1 MSADEA
7 KPTGDDDLGVA
18 GEHESTV
25 RDRVDVRP
33 VFGRPPEAEARAPGR
48 VNLIGEH
55 TDYNGGFVL
64 PTPVALG
71 TTATAARAPGARVRA
86 YSATLGRE
94 ACFELGDER
103 RSGTWVDY
111 VAGVTLE
118 LARRGH
124 RLGGFDLL
132 LRSEL
137 PLGGGLASSAALE
150 IALVRVLARL
160 FGLSVDA
167 RDAAAVGHAAENAL
181 VGARTGVMDQLATSL
196 GRHGEALLIDCRT
209 HATQSIPLPPG
220 IEIVVI
226 DSGVRHALA
235 DGAYNRRRE
244 ECERAA
250 AALGVDELRDVV
262 DGDERLARLPE
273 PLGRRAAH
281 VTSENA
287 RVLAAVDALRA
298 GDGAALGALL
308 DASHASLARD
318 FEVST
323 PELDRLAELAR
334 SEGALGARLT
344 GAGFGGSLLA
354 LTPSGRARTVA
365 ERTRDRFNAK
375 GGAAA
380 VLLPAASTGARE
392 PTP

>member
-1 MSADEA
+1 VVSGFEA
-7 KPTGDDDLGVA
+7 
-18 GEHESTV
+18 
-25 RDRVDVRP
+25 
-33 VFGRPPEAEARAPGR
+33 VFGRPPKAEARAPGR

-71 TTATAARAPGARVRA
+71 TTATAAPAPGALVRVC
-86 YSATLGRE
+86 SA
-94 ACFELGDER
+94 ELGEAHFALGEER
-103 RSGTWVDY
+103 RSGTWIDY
-111 VAGVTLE
+111 VAGVTRE

-124 RLGGFDLL
+124 RLGGFDLY

-137 PLGGGLASSAALE
+137 PLGGGLSSSAALE
-150 IALVRVLARL
+150 IALVRVLAQL

-167 RDAAAVGHAAENAL
+167 REAAAVGHAAENAL
-181 VGARTGVMDQLATSL
+181 VGVRTGVMDQLAVSL
-196 GRHGEALLIDCRT
+196 GRHGEALLIDCRS
-209 HATQSIPLPPG
+209 HAAQSIALPPS
-220 IEIVVI
+220 IAIAVI

-235 DGAYNRRRE
+235 DGAYNRRRD

-250 AALGVDELRDVV
+250 AALGVAQLRDVQRG
-262 DGDERLARLPE
+262 DGRLARLPD
-273 PLGRRAAH
+273 PLGRRGAH

-287 RVLAAVDALRA
+287 RVLAAVAALRA
-298 GDGAALGALL
+298 GDGAALGALV
-308 DASHASLARD
+308 DASHESLARD

-323 PELDRLAELAR
+323 PQLDRLAALAR

-354 LTPSGRARTVA
+354 LAPAGCARAVA
-365 ERTRDRFNAK
+365 ERTVDRFNAQ

-380 VLLPAASTGARE
+380 VLLGAE
-392 PTP
+392 

>member
-1 MSADEA
+1 MSAFEA
-7 KPTGDDDLGVA
+7 
-18 GEHESTV
+18 
-25 RDRVDVRP
+25 
-33 VFGRPPEAEARAPGR
+33 VFGRAPEAESRAPGR

-55 TDYNGGFVL
+55 TDYNAGFVL
-64 PTPVALG
+64 PTPVGLS
-71 TTATAARAPGARVRA
+71 TTATAARAAGAHVRVC
-86 YSATLGRE
+86 SALLGE
-94 ACFELGDER
+94 ARFVLGEER
-103 RSGTWVDY
+103 RCGTWIDY
-111 VAGVTLE
+111 VAGVTQQ

-124 RLGGFDLL
+124 RLGAFDLY

-150 IALVRVLARL
+150 IALVRVLTQL
-160 FGLSVDA
+160 FGLRVDA
-167 RDAAAVGHAAENAL
+167 REAAAVGHAAENAL
-181 VGARTGVMDQLATSL
+181 VGARTGVMDQLAVSR

-209 HATQSIPLPPG
+209 LATQSVRLPRG
-220 IEIVVI
+220 IEIAVI
-226 DSGVRHALA
+226 DSGVRHSLA

-250 AALGVDELRDVV
+250 MTLAVEHLRDVAS
-262 DGDERLARLPE
+262 GDARLARLPE

-308 DASHASLARD
+308 DASHESLARD

-323 PELDRLAELAR
+323 PQLDRLAALAR
-334 SEGALGARLT
+334 AEGALGARLT

-354 LTPSGRARTVA
+354 LTSAGCARAVVQRTV
-365 ERTRDRFNAK
+365 DRFNGE

-380 VLLPAASTGARE
+380 VLLPAL
-392 PTP
+392 

>member
-1 MSADEA
+1 
-7 KPTGDDDLGVA
+7 V
-18 GEHESTV
+18 EHS
-25 RDRVDVRP
+25 RGRVDFRP
-33 VFGRPPEAEARAPGR
+33 VFGRSPEAEARAPGR

-71 TTATAARAPGARVRA
+71 TTAIAARAPGARVRA
-86 YSATLGRE
+86 YSATLGSE

-111 VAGVTLE
+111 VAGVTRE

-132 LRSEL
+132 LRSDL
-137 PLGGGLASSAALE
+137 PLGGGLSSSAALE

-167 RDAAAVGHAAENAL
+167 RAAAAVGHAAENGL
-181 VGARTGVMDQLATSL
+181 VGARTGVMDQLAASL
-196 GRHGEALLIDCRT
+196 GRDGAALLIDCRT
-209 HATQSIPLPPG
+209 HATQHVPLPAHV
-220 IEIVVI
+220 EIAVI

-250 AALGVDELRDVV
+250 AALGVDELRDVAG
-262 DGDERLARLPE
+262 GDFARLPE
-273 PLGRRAAH
+273 PLGRRVAH

-354 LTPSGRARTVA
+354 LAPSGCARGVA
-365 ERTRDRFNAK
+365 ERTRDRFNAE

-380 VLLPAASTGARE
+380 ALLPAASSPPAR
-392 PTP
+392 

>member
-1 MSADEA
+1 MSAFEA
-7 KPTGDDDLGVA
+7 
-18 GEHESTV
+18 
-25 RDRVDVRP
+25 
-33 VFGRPPEAEARAPGR
+33 VFGRAPEAESRAPGR

-55 TDYNGGFVL
+55 TDYNAGFVL
-64 PTPVALG
+64 PTPVWLS
-71 TTATAARAPGARVRA
+71 TTATAARAPGVHVRVCSALLGEARFV
-86 YSATLGRE
+86 LGE
-94 ACFELGDER
+94 ER
-103 RSGTWVDY
+103 RCGTWIDY
-111 VAGVTLE
+111 VAGVTQQ

-124 RLGGFDLL
+124 RLGGFDLY

-137 PLGGGLASSAALE
+137 PLGGGLSSSAALE
-150 IALVRVLARL
+150 IALVRVLTQL
-160 FGLSVDA
+160 FGLRVDP
-167 RDAAAVGHAAENAL
+167 REAAAVGHAAENAL
-181 VGARTGVMDQLATSL
+181 VGARTGVMDQLAVSR

-209 HATQSIPLPPG
+209 LATQAVPLPRG
-220 IEIVVI
+220 IEIAVI
-226 DSGVRHALA
+226 DSGVRHSLA

-250 AALGVDELRDVV
+250 AALAVEQLRDVAS
-262 DGDERLARLPE
+262 GDARLARLPE

-308 DASHASLARD
+308 DASHESLARD

-323 PELDRLAELAR
+323 PQLDRLAGLAR
-334 SEGALGARLT
+334 AEGALGARLT

-354 LTPSGRARTVA
+354 VTWAGCARAVVQRTV
-365 ERTRDRFNAK
+365 DRFNGE

-380 VLLPAASTGARE
+380 VLLPAL
-392 PTP
+392 